1 MPVPRER
8 VRDVNHAPVRADG
21 AFVLHWMTMNRRTRS
36 NPALERAAE
45 LARELSRPVLV
56 LEPLRCDYPYASDRL
71 HAFVLRGMADNARRL
86 AGRALYHPW
95 VERRPGEGK
104 GLLRALGGH
113 ACAVVADDH
122 PGSFLPRMLEAAARQ
137 LDVRLEAVDGSC
149 LVPFRLWGRDFPTAY
164 AFRRSLQRVLPS
176 WLDRLPAPDPL
187 RRAPPP
193 GRAGVPGAVLRSWPA
208 TPVRDLDL
216 PTRLLGELPIDHR
229 VGPCARVGGAVAA
242 EARLSAFARGGL
254 PAYADERNH
263 PDAEGTSGLSP
274 WLHFGQLGT
283 FDVVRTVLEREG
295 WTPERI
301 SPSPR
306 GARAGFWG
314 TSASAEAFLDQLVTW
329 RELGFASCAARPDHG
344 RWTSL
349 PAWARATLEKHASDP
364 RPYLVPRDRLG
375 AGRTKDRVWNAAQGQ
390 LLAEGTIHNSLRMLW
405 GKKILEWTASP
416 EEALE
421 VMLEMNDRLALDG
434 RDPNSLSGILWC
446 LGRYDRPWG
455 PERPIFGT
463 VRYMSSENAS
473 RKLRLRRTLERY
485 TPLGEE

>member
-8 VRDVNHAPVRADG
+8 IRILNDAPVRADG
-21 AFVLHWMTMNRRTRS
+21 AFVLHWMTMSRRTRS

-45 LARELSRPVLV
+45 LGRELSRPVLV
-56 LEPLRCDYPYASDRL
+56 FEPLRCDYPYASDRL

-95 VERRPGEGK
+95 VERRPGEGR
-104 GLLRALGGH
+104 GLLRALGRY

-122 PGSFLPRMLEAAARQ
+122 PGFFLPRMLDAAARQ
-137 LDVRLEAVDGSC
+137 LEVRLEAVDASC
-149 LVPFRLWGRDFPTAY
+149 LVPFRLFERDFPTAY
-164 AFRRSLQRVLPS
+164 AFRRSLQRLLPS
-176 WLDRLPAPDPL
+176 WLDRMPARDPL

-193 GRAGVPGAVLRSWPA
+193 GRAGVPGEVLRSWPA
-208 TPVRDLDL
+208 TPVELLLD
-216 PTRLLGELPIDHR
+216 PGRLLGELSIDHR
-229 VGPCARVGGAVAA
+229 VGPCARLGGSVTA
-242 EARLSAFARGGL
+242 EARLSAFAKDAL
-254 PAYADERNH
+254 PAYCEERAH

-274 WLHFGQLGT
+274 WLHFGHLGT
-283 FDVVRTVLEREG
+283 FDVVRAVLEHEG
-295 WTPERI
+295 WTPERLTQ
-301 SPSPR
+301 SPR

-314 TSASAEAFLDQLVTW
+314 TSVSAEAFLEQLVTW
-329 RELGFASCAARPDHG
+329 RELGFASCAARPDQG

-349 PAWARATLEKHASDP
+349 PAWARATLEKHAGDP
-364 RPYLVPRDRLG
+364 RPYLASREQLA
-375 AGRTKDRVWNAAQGQ
+375 AGRTKDRVWNAAQRQ

-405 GKKILEWTASP
+405 GKKLLEWTASP

-421 VMLEMNDRLALDG
+421 IMLELNDRLALDG
-434 RDPNSLSGILWC
+434 RDPNSQSGVLWC

-463 VRYMSSENAS
+463 VRYMSSESAS

-485 TPLGEE
+485 APLGEE